1 MKSDMELQRDVLDEI
16 LWEPSV
22 YVPDIGVIVHDGVVT
37 LTGSVD
43 NLPAKW
49 GAEEAT
55 LRVSGV
61 KAVAND
67 IEVKLSTDHRRSDK
81 DIASA
86 ASDALEWN
94 VLLPK
99 QLQVVVEDAW
109 VTLSGKVQWQFQKNA
124 AGDTVQR
131 LTGVKGVTNN
141 ITVKPHITPLA
152 IKSKIEAAL
161 LRQAALDPQAI
172 HVQTEDGRVM
182 LEGTV
187 SSWTEKVEAEKA
199 AWSAPGVTHVENR
212 LSIQKRKS

>member
-37 LTGSVD
+37 LTGNVD

-67 IEVKLSTDHRRSDK
+67 IEVKLSTDNRRSDK

-86 ASDALEWN
+86 ALDALEWN

-99 QLQVVVEDAW
+99 QLQVVVEEGW

-124 AGDTVQR
+124 AADTLQR
-131 LTGVKGVTNN
+131 LTGVKGITNN
-141 ITVKPHITPLA
+141 ITVKPHITALA
-152 IKSKIEAAL
+152 VKDKIEAAL
-161 LRQAALDPQAI
+161 KRQAALDPQGI
-172 HVQTEDGRVM
+172 HVQTEDGTVT

-187 SSWTEKVEAEKA
+187 RSWTEKVEAEKA
-199 AWSAPGVTHVENR
+199 AWSAPGVTRVENR
-212 LSIQKRKS
+212 LSIQSPKS

>member
-67 IEVKLSTDHRRSDK
+67 IEVKLSTDNRRSDK

-86 ASDALEWN
+86 ALDALEWN

-99 QLQVVVEDAW
+99 QLQVVVEEGW
-109 VTLSGKVQWQFQKNA
+109 VTLSGKVQWQFQKKA
-124 AGDTVQR
+124 AADTVQR

-141 ITVKPHITPLA
+141 ITVKPHITALA
-152 IKSKIEAAL
+152 VKDKIEAAL
-161 LRQAALDPQAI
+161 KRQAALDPQGI
-172 HVQTEDGRVM
+172 HVQTEDGTVT

-187 SSWTEKVEAEKA
+187 RSWTEKVEAEKA
-199 AWSAPGVTHVENR
+199 AWSAPGVTRVENR
-212 LSIQKRKS
+212 LSIQSRKS